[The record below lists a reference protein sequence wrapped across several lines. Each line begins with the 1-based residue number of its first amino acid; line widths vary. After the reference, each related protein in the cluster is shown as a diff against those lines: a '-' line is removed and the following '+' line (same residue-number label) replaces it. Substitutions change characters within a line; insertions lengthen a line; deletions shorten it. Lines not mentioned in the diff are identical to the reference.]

1 MTLQLAVRTVL
12 ACLILL
18 AEGCRAKIITD
29 QELTS
34 RFLANE
40 ESFNALSDS
49 SEAGNV
55 SCPHKDDPN
64 ICYVANSRALIASLH
79 GDDPSPD
86 IYVKRNRGS
95 ENGIWLPVQSYGVM
109 SNSSSIRGYVYL
121 ATPPSELVQDTLE
134 ESRNGIHYRRLKGRW
149 FLFSA

>member
-12 ACLILL
+12 ASLILL
-18 AEGCRAKIITD
+18 AVGCRTKVITD

-40 ESFNALSDS
+40 ESFNALSS
-49 SEAGNV
+49 SYEAGNV
-55 SCPHKDDPN
+55 NCPHKDDPD
-64 ICYVANSRALIASLH
+64 ICDVANSRAFIASLH
-79 GDDPSPD
+79 GDDPLSV
-86 IYVKRNRGS
+86 YVKRNRGS

-109 SNSSSIRGYVYL
+109 STSSSIRGYVYL
-121 ATPPSELVQDTLE
+121 ATPPPELIQDTLE

-149 FLFSA
+149 FLFSAQ